1 MDGNN
6 IRIEKLI
13 LNNYRNHKFLNL
25 ETNKDLVLVCGQ
37 NGSGKTNILE
47 SISLYDSPNGF
58 KGSGFNEIINS
69 DLEGPIESF
78 GVHAFF
84 RTGKQISRV
93 GLGLKKN
100 AYNYKKIISFDGKK
114 SNKKNEGDIFS
125 IFWVIP
131 KMTFLFLNNS
141 EERRKFIDMMIS
153 AIDKSYKE
161 SLKKYEKFKN
171 ERLKILKKYGY
182 TDSQKWLAAVENNM
196 ASIGLVICDARRNFV
211 KELNNNF
218 DNLLLDFPILNLE
231 LKGELDRLLN
241 EKPALEVE
249 EIFMREL
256 KINRKK
262 DFYTGRTN
270 FGANKTDL
278 LVYEKKTRRQAKNF
292 STGQQKVIVFSL
304 FFSFLK
310 YLEIN
315 SFKKIIFLLDDIFSY
330 LDEKFIFNVLD
341 RLRDLKVQTWMTDVR
356 GGLISADKRFSS
368 IIDKINID
376 DKRFKVRD
384 NKL

>member
-1 MDGNN
+1 MENLTKRMMK
-6 IRIEKLI
+6 I
-13 LNNYRNHKFLNL
+13 FL
-25 ETNKDLVLVCGQ
+25 V
-37 NGSGKTNILE
+37 
-47 SISLYDSPNGF
+47 
-58 KGSGFNEIINS
+58 
-69 DLEGPIESF
+69 
-78 GVHAFF
+78 
-84 RTGKQISRV
+84 
-93 GLGLKKN
+93 
-100 AYNYKKIISFDGKK
+100 
-114 SNKKNEGDIFS
+114 
-125 IFWVIP
+125 FWVIP

-141 EERRKFIDMMIS
+141 EERRKFIDLMIS

-171 ERLKILKKYGY
+171 ERLKILKKWGY
-182 TDSQKWLAAVENNM
+182 TDSHKWLAAVENNM

-315 SFKKIIFLLDDIFSY
+315 SLKKIIFLLDDIFSY

-356 GGLISADKRFSS
+356 GGLISEDKRFSS

>member
-69 DLEGPIESF
+69 DLEGSIESF
-78 GVHAFF
+78 GVHALF
-84 RTGKQISRV
+84 RTGNQTSRV
-93 GLGLKKN
+93 GLGLKEN
-100 AYNYKKIISFDGKK
+100 SYNYKKIFSFDGKK
-114 SNKKNEGDIFS
+114 SNKKNDEDIFS

-141 EERRKFIDMMIS
+141 EERRKFIDLMIS

-171 ERLKILKKYGY
+171 ERLKILKKWGY
-182 TDSQKWLAAVENNM
+182 TDSHKWLAAVENKM

-356 GGLISADKRFSS
+356 GGLISEDKRFSS

>member
-69 DLEGPIESF
+69 DLEGSIESF
-78 GVHAFF
+78 GVHALF
-84 RTGKQISRV
+84 RTGNQTSRV
-93 GLGLKKN
+93 GLGLKEN
-100 AYNYKKIISFDGKK
+100 SYNYKKIFSFDGKK
-114 SNKKNEGDIFS
+114 SNKKNDEDIFS

-171 ERLKILKKYGY
+171 ERLKILKKWGY
-182 TDSQKWLAAVENNM
+182 TDSHKWLAAVENKM

-231 LKGELDRLLN
+231 LKGELDRLLT

-356 GGLISADKRFSS
+356 GGLISEDKRFSS

>member
-69 DLEGPIESF
+69 DLEGSIESF
-78 GVHAFF
+78 GVHALF
-84 RTGKQISRV
+84 RTGNQTSRV
-93 GLGLKKN
+93 GLGLKEN
-100 AYNYKKIISFDGKK
+100 SYNYKKIFSFDGKK
-114 SNKKNEGDIFS
+114 SNKKNDEDIFS

-141 EERRKFIDMMIS
+141 EERRKFIDLMIS

-171 ERLKILKKYGY
+171 ERLKILKKWGY
-182 TDSQKWLAAVENNM
+182 TDSHKWLAAVENKM

-231 LKGELDRLLN
+231 LKGELDRLLT

-249 EIFMREL
+249 EIFMRQL

-356 GGLISADKRFSS
+356 GGLISEDKRFSS